1 METHRQ
7 AEPQAAAGRR
17 AGGRSRLLRHLLQL
31 AAVGAVAYFF
41 IRERELFAGFGAAV
55 SSLNWYWVV
64 LAFAVELASV
74 PPLAEAQRIVLRTGG
89 VESDRVQ
96 MNLVTLASN
105 AISLSVP
112 AGVAL
117 AEGYA
122 YTRYRRFGANAA
134 VAAWS
139 ELASGAIAFCG
150 LAAIALVGAVIAG
163 GGAEQ
168 VLLPL
173 LSVVVA
179 GSAGAALLFRHP
191 ALMVRALDWVES
203 SLGPAGDWLCRAT
216 RGFRQSARTLAHVRP
231 TMGQWA
237 SAWGLSV
244 VNWLLDAACLA
255 LAFAAVRSR
264 VPWGAV
270 LLAFAGSK
278 VVTSIGITPGG
289 LGVVEGGLVATFVAY
304 GLPGADAGA
313 AVLVYRALT
322 LIGLVGIGWGVVAT
336 QAIADRRH
344 AAARRA
350 EHGERDEPST
360 AHRRRG

>member
-1 METHRQ
+1 VVPSPYSWGMKTDRQ
-7 AEPQAAAGRR
+7 AEPQATAGRR
-17 AGGRSRLLRHLLQL
+17 AGGRSTLLRLALQL
-31 AAVGAVAYFF
+31 GAVGVVAYFF
-41 IRERELFAGFGAAV
+41 VRERELFAGFGAAV

-64 LAFAVELASV
+64 LAFAAELASV
-74 PPLAEAQRIVLRTGG
+74 PPLAEAQRIVLRSGG
-89 VESDRVQ
+89 VEADRLQ
-96 MNLVTLASN
+96 MNLVTLGSN

-122 YTRYRRFGANAA
+122 YTRYRRFGATAA
-134 VAAWS
+134 LAAWS

-150 LAAIALVGAVIAG
+150 LAAIALAGAVIAG
-163 GGAEQ
+163 GGAGSIL
-168 VLLPL
+168 VPL
-173 LSVVVA
+173 LGVVLA

-191 ALMVRALDWVES
+191 VLLVRGLDWIES
-203 SLGPAGDWLCRAT
+203 SLGPTGDLLGRLT
-216 RGFRQSARTLAHVRP
+216 RGFRDSARSLVQVRP

-244 VNWLLDAACLA
+244 VNWLLDVACLA
-255 LAFAAVRSR
+255 LAFAAVGSR
-264 VPWGAV
+264 IPWGAV

-322 LIGLVGIGWGVVAT
+322 LIGLVGIGWAVVAT
-336 QAIADRRH
+336 QAVGDRGR
-344 AAARRA
+344 AGARRA
-350 EHGERDEPST
+350 
-360 AHRRRG
+360 